1 MVSRATT
8 SPAPA
13 ATAEPSIRAVKG
25 RTVTIRVPAGFAS
38 VNLQVL
44 TAPLKGKTPPGSKP
58 PGPVWKTVASK
69 LMHDQ
74 AAAVQLQVPRL
85 TSRRLMRV
93 FGVRPNLLPA
103 SLLSGATTFA
113 PDPTSNSS
121 SGTGGALLS
130 LDGAGGS
137 ITLASGVAASSAPS
151 ASVAT
156 RTVSESDIWKID
168 GDRLYFFNSV
178 RGLQVF
184 DIAQPD
190 HPSLLGTLRLPG
202 AGEEM
207 YLLDS
212 SHVVLLKNENFWWS
226 WIDWDYR
233 WSFGGPIMLTSTVLS
248 ATPVASFTLSA
259 SPQAV
264 SAAASLVKVSSAGSD
279 PHSVVV
285 ADVSG
290 GAPVVLAQVPF
301 TGSLRESRLVGQV
314 LYVASEVYEGP
325 VNGPIQWGTRLTSFD
340 LADPANPVQR
350 STIFVGGWSTA
361 VYASDQYFL
370 VASGYGDTATV
381 KAFDISD
388 ATGVI
393 VEAGQVTVPGTV
405 ADKFKMNQT
414 GTTMTVVSSGWRAGA
429 NNSWA
434 TFSTVSTFSLAD
446 PQNPV
451 ALGTLD
457 GPVNEQLFATRFDG
471 QRLYM
476 VTSQRNWDPLA
487 IIDLSTPAQPTLLG
501 SVELAGFSTYI
512 QPLGDRLVTIGFV
525 GHLPTVELYDVS
537 DATAPRVVSTV
548 GLGTSTSWTSSEAT
562 WDEKAFSVL
571 PESNLILMPISSYE
585 PTGGYTSGVQLIDLL
600 PTGLVKRGVV
610 QHQFYPRRAG
620 LHGTRILSIAS
631 NELLTVNAAD
641 RDHPVITADLD
652 IAWPV
657 DRTFLMGSYL
667 LELGGDQWGTSPP
680 TLTVTAK
687 DTPDDAVA
695 TLALP
700 DVAIRAATLR
710 DGVLYVLQGAPQY
723 YFYPLASVSTAS
735 SSAAST
741 PAKPPALTLSTI
753 DVSHLPAVKLLG
765 QVAVDQA
772 TLNYYSDLKPLWVND
787 RTLIFSTQ
795 SFRSWGWRSPYQ
807 IFDGGVTANAGV
819 TTLTSAAGVTVNGGA
834 NASLIAPLWYWY
846 GGNSTQLFAFDVTLP
861 AQPKFASQ
869 LTFGQ
874 TDGWDFGNPLAANDT
889 VYLGYKVLPTKIVD
903 ANAQAASPV
912 DPVNRYFLKLIDYS
926 DSSAPVVAD
935 DGVNLPGDLRALGRQ
950 GTLLY
955 TVGRQM
961 KVADGS
967 LVGTSCTLQASS
979 FDGAAA
985 HLLDQ
990 IPLQS
995 FAQPFLVSGA
1005 NLLVLNPQ
1013 PAQLWQLNA
1022 VAGSSGWGPNPAS
1035 TTLDAWSLGDNGKF
1049 SQGSTL
1055 TLNHELSLGQVQ
1067 TLGVLRSNDRNIRL
1081 LDLSDFTKPLD
1092 LGLSTVEL
1100 NGYSSLENAAG
1111 NAQDGLWLPLGAYG
1125 VDVIPISH

>member
-1 MVSRATT
+1 M
-8 SPAPA
+8 
-13 ATAEPSIRAVKG
+13 
-25 RTVTIRVPAGFAS
+25 TIRVPAGFAS

-44 TAPLKGKTPPGSKP
+44 TAPLKGKTPPGTKP

-74 AAAVQLQVPRL
+74 PAAVQLQVPRL

-93 FGVRPNLLPA
+93 LGVRPNPLPA

-113 PDPTSNSS
+113 PDPTASSS
-121 SGTGGALLS
+121 SGAGGVQLS
-130 LDGAGGS
+130 LNGAN
-137 ITLASGVAASSAPS
+137 GVALAPGATTS
-151 ASVAT
+151 TATSDTAAT

-184 DIAQPD
+184 DISQPD
-190 HPSLLGTLRLPG
+190 QPSLLGTLRVPG

-207 YLLDS
+207 YLLDP

-226 WIDWDYR
+226 WLDWDDR
-233 WSFGGPIMLTSTVLS
+233 WSFGGSIGSPILTVNSGMLSV
-248 ATPVASFTLSA
+248 APVGSFTLSA

-264 SAAASLVKVSSAGSD
+264 SSAASLVQVNASAST
-279 PHSVVV
+279 PHSVVI
-285 ADVSG
+285 ADVSA

-301 TGSLRESRLVGQV
+301 TGNLRESRLVGQV
-314 LYVASEVYEGP
+314 FYVASDVYEPAQAGSP
-325 VNGPIQWGTRLTSFD
+325 VQWGTRLTSFD

-350 STIFVGGWSTA
+350 SSVFVGGWSNA
-361 VYASDQYFL
+361 VYATDEYFF
-370 VASGYGDTATV
+370 VAGENLYLTGEIGSSSAV

-393 VEAGQVTVPGTV
+393 VAAGQVSVPGNV
-405 ADKFKMNQT
+405 FDKFKMDQT
-414 GTTMTVVSSGWRAGA
+414 GTTLTVVSAGWHQQGDIWQ
-429 NNSWA
+429 S
-434 TFSTVSTFSLAD
+434 FSTVSTFSLAD

-457 GPVNEQLFATRFDG
+457 GPIGEQLYATRFDG

-476 VTSQRNWDPLA
+476 VTSRNNWDPLA
-487 IIDLSTPAQPTLLG
+487 IIDLSQPEQPTLLG
-501 SVELAGFSTYI
+501 SVELAGYSTYI
-512 QPLGDRLVTIGFV
+512 QPLGDRLVTIGLV
-525 GHLPTVELYDVS
+525 MEKPTVELYDVS
-537 DATAPRVVSTV
+537 DATAPRLVSSIS
-548 GLGTSTSWTSSEAT
+548 LGTSGSWTSSEAT
-562 WDEKAFSVL
+562 WDEKAFNVL
-571 PESNLILMPISSYE
+571 PESNLILMPISSYD
-585 PTGGYTSGVQLIDLL
+585 PTGGFSGGVQLIDLL
-600 PTGLVKRGVV
+600 PTGLVKRGTV

-631 NELLTVNAAD
+631 NELLTVDATD

-667 LELGGDQWGTSPP
+667 LELGGDTWGNSVPS
-680 TLTVTAK
+680 LTVTPK
-687 DTPDDAVA
+687 DAPDTAVA

-700 DVAIRAATLR
+700 NATIRAASLR
-710 DGVLYVLQGAPQY
+710 DGVLYVLQGVPQLR
-723 YFYPLASVSTAS
+723 FYPLVAVATAS
-735 SSAAST
+735 A
-741 PAKPPALTLSTI
+741 PATPPAMTLSAI

-765 QVAVDQA
+765 QVAVDR
-772 TLNYYSDLKPLWVND
+772 TGLDFFSELRPLWVND
-787 RTLIFSTQ
+787 RTLIFFTQ
-795 SFRSWGWRSPYQ
+795 SYRSWEWPGPIRPLA
-807 IFDGGVTANAGV
+807 VATTANAGATLSLAK
-819 TTLTSAAGVTVNGGA
+819 TTST
-834 NASLIAPLWYWY
+834 NAVSTAIMAPIWYWF
-846 GGNSTQLFAFDVTLP
+846 GGNSTQLIAFDVTLP
-861 AQPKFASQ
+861 TQPKFGSV
-869 LTFGQ
+869 LNLGQ
-874 TDGWDFGNPLAANDT
+874 TNGSDFGTPLAANDT
-889 VYLGYKVLPTKIVD
+889 VYVGYKVLPTKIAD
-903 ANAQAASPV
+903 TNPQPAGSAN
-912 DPVNRYFLKLIDYS
+912 PVNRYFLKLIDYS

-961 KVADGS
+961 KIEDGS
-967 LVGTSCTLQASS
+967 LIGTGCVLQASS

-995 FAQPFLVSGA
+995 IAQPFLVSGA

-1013 PAQLWQLNA
+1013 PAQTILFDTA
-1022 VAGSSGWGPNPAS
+1022 AGYSGWSPNPAS

-1049 SQGSTL
+1049 SQGTSL
-1055 TLNHELSLGQVQ
+1055 TLGHELSLGQVQ
-1067 TLGVLRSNDRNIRL
+1067 TLGVLRSNDRNIRF

-1092 LGLSTVEL
+1092 LGVSTVEL
-1100 NGYSSLENAAG
+1100 NGYSSLENADG
-1111 NAQDGLWLPLGAYG
+1111 NALDGLFLPLGAYG
-1125 VDVIPISH
+1125 VDVIPIPH